1 MRELENLG
9 NSFESKSNSEVVLTN
24 CSLLS
29 ALSFIRH
36 FLKKFSSLVKTLPFL
51 SIKVLFKE
59 KYLSFCINTP
69 TYWSIE
75 FKSIFSQTNSK
86 LMLFLQNN
94 QSNTILIK
102 ESKTSPFNDKTP
114 LPFKF

>member
-1 MRELENLG
+1 VLFQYILDNAELLIKMRELENLG
-9 NSFESKSNSEVVLTN
+9 NFESKSNSEVVLTN

-29 ALSFIRH
+29 ALSFNSP
-36 FLKKFSSLVKTLPFL
+36 FYKKKFFFWSKLPFL

-75 FKSIFSQTNSK
+75 FKAFFSQTNSK
-86 LMLFLQNN
+86 FNAVLQNN
-94 QSNTILIK
+94 QSNTI
-102 ESKTSPFNDKTP
+102 F
-114 LPFKF
+114 